1 MPIIDPGPR
10 DWEPEEDG
18 PCGLWPIDTEC
29 CPDWPE
35 DQCEWTTRHLLA
47 VEIATDLLWR
57 LTAGRYGLCA
67 QLIRPCRRSCITP
80 DWLQLDGRSGRLLRP
95 VNFGGRWF
103 NIGCGCVAD
112 DCGCGPVDAIDLPG
126 PVHDVVEVRI
136 DGEPLSVGKWRLQR
150 MGPRSRLLRT
160 DGGSWPTCQDMA
172 RPDTE
177 PGTWSVMYLRG
188 RKVPAAGIRAVST
201 LACEVLKQC
210 TGQPCRLPDRVKSVT
225 REGISYA
232 VYDPGEDLDKG
243 LTGLREVDAWI
254 RAVNPYQ
261 HTQAPAVFSLDLPA
275 APEHQRGRWDHQ

>member
-10 DWEPEEDG
+10 EWEPEEDG

-35 DQCEWTTRHLLA
+35 AACDWTSRHLLA

-67 QLIRPCRRSCITP
+67 QLIRPCRRSKITP
-80 DWLQLDGRSGRLLRP
+80 DWYQLDQASGRFLRP

-112 DCGCGPVDAIDLPG
+112 GCGCGPVEAVDLPG
-126 PVHDVVEVRI
+126 PVHEVVEVRV

-150 MGPRSRLLRT
+150 LGPRTKLLRT
-160 DGGSWPTCQDMA
+160 DGEGWPSVQDMTL
-172 RPDTE
+172 PDTE
-177 PGTWSVMYLRG
+177 PGTWSVLYLRG
-188 RKVPAAGIRAVST
+188 RKVPAAGVRAVST

-210 TGQPCRLPDRVKSVT
+210 RGEACRLPDRVKSVT

-232 VYDPGEDLDKG
+232 VYDPGEDLEKG

-254 RAVNPYQ
+254 RSVNPYGSSP
-261 HTQAPAVFSLDLPA
+261 AAVFTLDLPA
-275 APEHQRGRWDHQ
+275 APEHQRGAWDRQ